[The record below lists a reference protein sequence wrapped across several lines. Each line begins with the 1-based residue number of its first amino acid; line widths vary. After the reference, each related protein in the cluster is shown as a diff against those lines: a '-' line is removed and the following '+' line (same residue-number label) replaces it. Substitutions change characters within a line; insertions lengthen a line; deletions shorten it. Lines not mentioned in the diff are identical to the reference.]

1 MTACSTVT
9 AILGPTNT
17 GKTHHAVE
25 RMLAHPSGMIGLP
38 LRLLAREVYDRIV
51 ARSGPMSVA
60 LVTGEEKLIPVS
72 PRYWVCTVEAMPMNL
87 PVSFMAI
94 DEIQLAA
101 DLDRGHVFTDRL
113 LHARGLNETML
124 LGAATARPL
133 IEKLVAG
140 VNFVSRPRFSRLT
153 YAGVKKITRLP
164 KRSAIVAFS
173 AEMVYAVAELIRRQ
187 RGGAAVVMG
196 ALSPRTRNA
205 QVELYQSGDV
215 DHIVATDAIGMG
227 LNMDIDHVAFAATRK
242 FDGFQ
247 FRNLTPAEM
256 GQIAGRAGRYM
267 NDGTFGLT
275 GDAGD
280 IDADT
285 IELLE
290 EHRFEPLKVLQWRN
304 RNLNFHSTDRLLAS
318 LNALPNRE
326 GLTRARAG
334 ADIETLTLLSR
345 DREIEARSAS
355 ADRVELLWETCQLP
369 DYRNITGAEHAHLV
383 ATIFRYLVDTGRIDH
398 QWFARQLSYCDNTN
412 GDIDTLSNRIAHVRT
427 WTFVANRP
435 GWLDNAG
442 HWQDRTRA
450 MEDKLSDA
458 LHERL
463 TQRFIDRRTSVLMKR
478 LREREELMSSVDQEG
493 AVLVEGEVVG
503 HIEGLRFKPD
513 ANKGEHSRML
523 LNAAQKAVSDA
534 LAGRAQSLVAAP
546 DPDLSLSETGEIIW
560 LSHPVGRL
568 VASDN
573 LLKPRVELLADQQVS
588 GPDRE
593 AVQLRLSKFVSRH
606 IASLLE
612 PLVALADDEA
622 ITGLARGVAFQLIEA
637 TGILPREQVADQ
649 IKELGQDDRASLRK
663 HGVRF
668 GAFHIFIPA
677 LLKPAPTAL
686 RLLLW
691 ALHDAEKRGLNPAAL
706 PQYVPQ
712 QGLTSVPF
720 NRETPRG
727 FYQVVGFRHCG
738 ERAVRVDMLERLAD
752 MIRTRVFWRPQREG
766 EERPEGSVEGGG
778 FTVVPDMMSLVGC
791 SGNEFASILRS
802 LGFSAQRR
810 KVEPTAAVTAEAPSG
825 EVAAAA
831 GEAPAADA
839 AASPAEAP
847 AEAPQP
853 EPMPAQSGE
862 AAAAGAET
870 AVEEAAEEPQF
881 IDVWWPKD
889 TGPFRHQKQA
899 HRQHK
904 TAGRPGGGKGKQG
917 GKPRHQGE
925 GGKPRR
931 SAGSQPVKP
940 RKEREADPNS
950 PFAVLSQ
957 LKQDLS
963 RK

>member
-1 MTACSTVT
+1 MTAQRSVT

-17 GKTHHAVE
+17 GKTHHAIE

-38 LRLLAREVYDRIV
+38 LRLLAREVYDRIA
-51 ARSGPMSVA
+51 ARSGELSVA
-60 LVTGEEKLIPVS
+60 LVTGEEKIIPPS
-72 PRYWVCTVEAMPMNL
+72 PRYWVCTVEAMPMDI
-87 PVSFMAI
+87 PVSFLAI
-94 DEIQLAA
+94 DEIQLCA

-113 LHARGLNETML
+113 LHARGLNETL
-124 LGAATARPL
+124 FLGADTIRPL
-133 IEKLVAG
+133 IEKLVKG
-140 VNFVSRPRFSRLT
+140 VNFVARPRFSKLT
-153 YAGVKKITRLP
+153 YAGTRKITRLP
-164 KRSAIVAFS
+164 KRTAIVAFS
-173 AEMVYAVAELIRRQ
+173 ADMVYAVAELIRRQ

-275 GDAGD
+275 GDAGE
-280 IDADT
+280 IDAET
-285 IELLE
+285 IEMLE
-290 EHRFEPLKVLQWRN
+290 DHRFAPLKVLQWRN
-304 RNLNFHSTDRLLAS
+304 RNLNFQSIDRLLAS

-326 GLTRARAG
+326 GLTRARAS
-334 ADIETLTLLSR
+334 ADIDTLSLLSR

-355 ADRVELLWETCQLP
+355 ADRVELLWQTCQLP

-383 ATIFRYLVDTGRIDH
+383 ASIFRFLVDAGRIDRD
-398 QWFARQLSYCDNTN
+398 WFARQLSYCDNTN

-435 GWLDNAG
+435 GWLGDAG
-442 HWQDRTRA
+442 HWQERTRQL
-450 MEDKLSDA
+450 EDKLSDA

-478 LREREELMSSVDQEG
+478 LREREELMSSVDQDG
-493 AVLVEGEVVG
+493 AVLVEDEVAG
-503 HIEGLRFKPD
+503 HIEGLRFVPD
-513 ANKGEHSRML
+513 TGKGEHSRVL
-523 LNAAQKAVSDA
+523 VNAAQKAVADA
-534 LAGRAQSLVAAP
+534 LTARAQSLIAAP
-546 DPDLSLSETGEIIW
+546 DPDLSLNEAGEIIW
-560 LSHPVGRL
+560 LSHPVGKL
-568 VASDN
+568 SGSDN
-573 LLKPRVELLADQQVS
+573 LLKPRVELLADEQAS

-606 IASLLE
+606 ISGLLE
-612 PLVALADDEA
+612 PLVNLTDDET
-622 ITGLARGVAFQLIEA
+622 ITGLARGVAFQLVESA
-637 TGILPREQVADQ
+637 GVLPREQVADQ
-649 IKELGQDDRASLRK
+649 VKELDQDSRATLRK

-668 GAFHIFIPA
+668 GAFHIFMPA

-691 ALHDAEKRGLNPAAL
+691 ALHDAEKRSLDAASL

-727 FYQVVGFRHCG
+727 FYQIVGFRHCG

-766 EERPEGSVEGGG
+766 EERPEGSVDGGG

-791 SGNEFASILRS
+791 SGEEFSSILKS

-810 KVEPTAAVTAEAPSG
+810 KVEAAEPAAGATEDDPQDPAAEAA
-825 EVAAAA
+825 E
-831 GEAPAADA
+831 
-839 AASPAEAP
+839 AEAP
-847 AEAPQP
+847 ASETPTAEA
-853 EPMPAQSGE
+853 ESE
-862 AAAAGAET
+862 A
-870 AVEEAAEEPQF
+870 EAAEPAEQPASASEPGLAQEAEPQF
-881 IDVWWPKD
+881 IEVWWPKD

-899 HRQHK
+899 HRQARGGK
-904 TAGRPGGGKGKQG
+904 PGGKGKSRDANAG
-917 GKPRHQGE
+917 N
-925 GGKPRR
+925 KPRR
-931 SAGSQPVKP
+931 SNGSRPAKP

-950 PFAVLSQ
+950 PFAVLGQ
-957 LKQDLS
+957 LKQDLG

>member
-1 MTACSTVT
+1 
-9 AILGPTNT
+9 
-17 GKTHHAVE
+17 
-25 RMLAHPSGMIGLP
+25 
-38 LRLLAREVYDRIV
+38 
-51 ARSGPMSVA
+51 
-60 LVTGEEKLIPVS
+60 
-72 PRYWVCTVEAMPMNL
+72 
-87 PVSFMAI
+87 
-94 DEIQLAA
+94 
-101 DLDRGHVFTDRL
+101 
-113 LHARGLNETML
+113 
-124 LGAATARPL
+124 
-133 IEKLVAG
+133 
-140 VNFVSRPRFSRLT
+140 
-153 YAGVKKITRLP
+153 
-164 KRSAIVAFS
+164 
-173 AEMVYAVAELIRRQ
+173 
-187 RGGAAVVMG
+187 
-196 ALSPRTRNA
+196 
-205 QVELYQSGDV
+205 
-215 DHIVATDAIGMG
+215 
-227 LNMDIDHVAFAATRK
+227 
-242 FDGFQ
+242 
-247 FRNLTPAEM
+247 
-256 GQIAGRAGRYM
+256 
-267 NDGTFGLT
+267 
-275 GDAGD
+275 
-280 IDADT
+280 
-285 IELLE
+285 
-290 EHRFEPLKVLQWRN
+290 
-304 RNLNFHSTDRLLAS
+304 
-318 LNALPNRE
+318 
-326 GLTRARAG
+326 
-334 ADIETLTLLSR
+334 
-345 DREIEARSAS
+345 
-355 ADRVELLWETCQLP
+355 
-369 DYRNITGAEHAHLV
+369 
-383 ATIFRYLVDTGRIDH
+383 
-398 QWFARQLSYCDNTN
+398 
-412 GDIDTLSNRIAHVRT
+412 
-427 WTFVANRP
+427 
-435 GWLDNAG
+435 
-442 HWQDRTRA
+442 
-450 MEDKLSDA
+450 
-458 LHERL
+458 
-463 TQRFIDRRTSVLMKR
+463 
-478 LREREELMSSVDQEG
+478 LMSSVDQEG

-513 ANKGEHSRML
+513 ANKGEHSRVL

-560 LSHPVGRL
+560 LSHPLGRL

-588 GPDRE
+588 GYDRE

-606 IASLLE
+606 IAGLLE
-612 PLVALADDEA
+612 PLVALADDEVL
-622 ITGLARGVAFQLIEA
+622 TGLARGVAFQLIEA
-637 TGILPREQVADQ
+637 TGILPRERVADQ

-752 MIRTRVFWRPQREG
+752 MVRTRVFWRPQREG
-766 EERPEGSVEGGG
+766 EERPNGSVEGGG

-810 KVEPTAAVTAEAPSG
+810 KIEPAASETAEAPSC
-825 EVAAAA
+825 EVDTAAS
-831 GEAPAADA
+831 EAPAADA

-847 AEAPQP
+847 AEATRP
-853 EPMPAQSGE
+853 EPVPAQSAQ

-870 AVEEAAEEPQF
+870 AAEEVAEEPQF

-931 SAGSQPVKP
+931 SAGSQPAKP